1 MEKAE
6 SSVCGHL
13 LGILRDQQESRK
25 NLDLDNFS
33 LILSSLGLNKL
44 ENYSLCRVLITT
56 MFKSESRANLDL
68 NNFQINNLGIEIFQK
83 TYQIMSH
90 FENIG
95 RS

>member
-1 MEKAE
+1 MTYDVMTYDIITYDITEISE
-6 SSVCGHL
+6 
-13 LGILRDQQESRK
+13 
-25 NLDLDNFS
+25 
-33 LILSSLGLNKL
+33 SLGKISILTIL
-44 ENYSLCRVLITT
+44 V
-56 MFKSESRANLDL
+56 KSESRANLDL